1 MISENFFDNKEVLV
15 VGGTGLIGRQLIELL
30 LETKASLTVCA
41 NVKNPGLDDLNLK
54 YLNLDLRYFE
64 NCLEVCKNKNI
75 VFNLAGIKGSP
86 FMAITKPASFF
97 VPTLQFSI
105 NLMESCSICKVDR
118 VLFTSSIGVYKPKK
132 ILFEDDVWETFPS
145 KNDWYAGWAKRI
157 CELQAEAY
165 FKEYNW
171 DGIRIVRP
179 ANVYGSFDNFDEET
193 AMVIPALISKF
204 YKNKNT
210 VKVWSD
216 GSPIRDFIYSR
227 IVPKE

>member
-1 MISENFFDNKEVLV
+1 M
-15 VGGTGLIGRQLIELL
+15 GL
-30 LETKASLTVCA
+30 
-41 NVKNPGLDDLNLK
+41 
-54 YLNLDLRYFE
+54 F
-64 NCLEVCKNKNI
+64 
-75 VFNLAGIKGSP
+75 
-86 FMAITKPASFF
+86 
-97 VPTLQFSI
+97 
-105 NLMESCSICKVDR
+105 
-118 VLFTSSIGVYKPKK
+118 LFTSSIGVYKPKK
-132 ILFEDDVWETFPS
+132 ILLEDDVWETFPS

-210 VKVWSD
+210 VKVWGD

-227 IVPKE
+227 DCAEGMIIAIKSDERRPINLGSGVPTSIKEVVETNHTLMPNKPNIKWDSSKPSGDTIRLMDIKRAKDLGFKPKISLKIGIKKTIDWYLKNLNNLNNRYDAFKEFN